1 MNATTPIPGPPAVPS
16 ELRDTLPPDAEDR
29 VVTALSRLMGK
40 VDRILVHLGL
50 PLEDPERTNGHA
62 VDG

>member
-1 MNATTPIPGPPAVPS
+1 MQPDSPFPPPPTVPG

-40 VDRILVHLGL
+40 VDRILIHLGL
-50 PLEDPERTNGHA
+50 PLEDPERANGHQS
-62 VDG
+62 DG